1 MCGGEAELAG
11 RGKESQDVEVL
22 QKTAWTTL
30 APGPAGTC
38 PVLQAG
44 VCISPLGELT
54 SASLG

>member
-1 MCGGEAELAG
+1 MEGGRACWLQQENQDAG
-11 RGKESQDVEVL
+11 VL
-22 QKTAWTTL
+22 QKDSWTTL
-30 APGPAGTC
+30 ALARLGAR